1 MSFVRDLL
9 VFFHLLGMATVVGAF
24 LLQLRA
30 GPGAPLTK
38 GWLHGG
44 ALLLVT
50 GVTLQL
56 IEPATDANYNNTKL
70 GIKLLVW
77 LVIGALIVLFTVR
90 RANPRWLPFT
100 LVGLVVVNIGLAV
113 FWH

>member
-1 MSFVRDLL
+1 VGFVRDLL
-9 VFFHLLGMATVVGAF
+9 VFFHLLGMATLVASF

-44 ALLLVT
+44 ALQLVT
-50 GVTLQL
+50 GVALQL
-56 IEPATDANYNNTKL
+56 LAPVTDADYNQAKL
-70 GIKLLVW
+70 GIKLVVLII
-77 LVIGALIVLFTVR
+77 IGALILFFTIR

-100 LVGLVVVNIGLAV
+100 LISLVVVNVGLAV
-113 FWH
+113 FRN